1 MMFWPPIS
9 EDDSEEWSD
18 DEIHEHYNVPMVAI
32 RANPRVLMHCDVRR
46 DTSSGLHIP
55 VSIDKW
61 INTEY
66 FIWEMAAG
74 LADSGINPKWTRFF
88 GENYKETWVQVQ
100 DEFDGIADLP
110 ERFLHEVQAP
120 PFQVAELRIQSDQVP
135 RYWRLRA
142 NTGRNMVDSSFWDLW
157 KSVLR
162 RDIPTVGPFD
172 VILRA
177 PSCIPAGEDP
187 VDPWNM
193 SPSTNYS
200 EAYCRTDVSYPGWT
214 ATFDDPAPL
223 EPLRLPN
230 EQRGHKYPSA
240 GRGRSGSVA
249 ALKGLPHRLRDCLSR
264 SNSTGGDEARVAR
277 SEREEPDK
285 LTMMQ

>member
-1 MMFWPPIS
+1 MISSPRTS
-9 EDDSEEWSD
+9 EDGSEEWSD
-18 DEIHEHYNVPMVAI
+18 DEIHEHYNVPMVAV
-32 RANPRVLMHCDVRR
+32 RAKPRVLMHCDVRR
-46 DTSSGLHIP
+46 DTSSGLHIS

-74 LADSGINPKWTRFF
+74 LADSGINPKWTHFF
-88 GENYKETWVQVQ
+88 EEHYKATWVQVQ

-110 ERFLHEVQAP
+110 ERFLRKVRAP

-142 NTGRNMVDSSFWDLW
+142 NTGRHMIDTSFWDLW
-157 KSVLR
+157 KAVLR
-162 RDIPTVGPFD
+162 RDIPSVGPFD

-177 PSCIPAGEDP
+177 PSRIPAGEDP

-193 SPSTNYS
+193 SPSIDYS
-200 EAYCRTDVSYPGWT
+200 EADCRADGSYSGWT
-214 ATFDDPAPL
+214 HTFDDPAPL

-230 EQRGHKYPSA
+230 EQCGDKYPST
-240 GRGRSGSVA
+240 GRTRSGSVA
-249 ALKGLPHRLRDCLSR
+249 AIRALPHRLRDCLSR
-264 SNSTGGDEARVAR
+264 SNSTGGD
-277 SEREEPDK
+277 
-285 LTMMQ
+285 